1 MTIAAA
7 AAIVGCSRQTGS
19 KWVNRYRRGEGLEDR
34 SSRPHRSPRRV
45 AEQVEQ
51 AVLRAR
57 VELRAGPHVIG
68 WATGVAASTVHAIL
82 RRHGCSRLRPR
93 LPRGEIVRYE
103 RERPGELLHVD
114 VKKLGRIVKPSHRVT
129 GDRRDRSRGAGWQYL
144 FVAIDDASRLAFA
157 RIYPDETADSA
168 LAFLDACE
176 RFYRRHGIRIERVL
190 TDNGTCFKRRWHDAC
205 TKRDVAVR
213 KTRPYRPQTNGKA
226 ERFIRTL
233 LERWAYAY
241 SYSNE
246 AERAKT
252 LPDALDFSNRYRPHR
267 ALGGA
272 DPASA
277 RQRPIWDEQLARQ
290 LAPPRPQSAK
300 LRLELVRELVQ
311 RRLAAADEGE
321 LALDV
326 RNRLLDDAK
335 PLLVARILLPATSQ
349 RGPRLL
355 RLGELDELLERQAE
369 QVAQADQLL
378 EAADVRLGIRPV
390 RTLVASAA
398 RAEQPELLVV
408 TDRARRDADALRHF
422 TDPERGVDR
431 AHAAASTS
439 NGSIATA
446 STCTYFPPR
455 MSEAAAATT
464 HATIAKTKA

>member
-1 MTIAAA
+1 MKLHGSAALSQRQRRRLVLLVGSGMTIAAA

-267 ALGGA
+267 ALGGQT
-272 DPASA
+272 PL
-277 RQRPIWDEQLARQ
+277 QRVNDL
-290 LAPPRPQSAK
+290 S
-300 LRLELVRELVQ
+300 
-311 RRLAAADEGE
+311 GT
-321 LALDV
+321 
-326 RNRLLDDAK
+326 N
-335 PLLVARILLPATSQ
+335 S
-349 RGPRLL
+349 
-355 RLGELDELLERQAE
+355 
-369 QVAQADQLL
+369 
-378 EAADVRLGIRPV
+378 
-390 RTLVASAA
+390 
-398 RAEQPELLVV
+398 
-408 TDRARRDADALRHF
+408 
-422 TDPERGVDR
+422 
-431 AHAAASTS
+431 
-439 NGSIATA
+439 
-446 STCTYFPPR
+446 
-455 MSEAAAATT
+455 
-464 HATIAKTKA
+464 